1 MRRNKMKNNRL
12 FKISVAEIVIGVII
26 ELLAF
31 SGIVE
36 DGSVLTGIGSGILA
50 VGVVQLLRV
59 FRMESNPEYKKRMET
74 ASKDERYA
82 FISMKAKEAAFGIY
96 LIIAAVL
103 CVAWMLLG
111 YSEQGM
117 LAAMSICILVLLY
130 AVLFRILARKY

>member
-1 MRRNKMKNNRL
+1 MKNNRL
-12 FKISVAEIVIGVII
+12 FKISVAEIVIGLII
-26 ELLAF
+26 ELLAL

-50 VGVVQLLRV
+50 VGVVQFLRV

-103 CVAWMLLG
+103 CMAWMLLG
-111 YSEQGM
+111 YREQGM

>member
-1 MRRNKMKNNRL
+1 MKNNRL
-12 FKISVAEIVIGVII
+12 FKISVAEIVIGLII

-103 CVAWMLLG
+103 CMAWMLLG
-111 YSEQGM
+111 YREQGM

>member
-1 MRRNKMKNNRL
+1 MRRSKMKNNRL
-12 FKISVAEIVIGVII
+12 FKISVAEIVIGLII

-103 CVAWMLLG
+103 CMAWMLLG
-111 YSEQGM
+111 YREQGM

>member
-1 MRRNKMKNNRL
+1 MKNNRL
-12 FKISVAEIVIGVII
+12 FKISVAEIVIGLII

-36 DGSVLTGIGSGILA
+36 DGSVLIGIGSGILA

-103 CVAWMLLG
+103 CMAWMLLG
-111 YSEQGM
+111 YREQGM

>member
-1 MRRNKMKNNRL
+1 MKNNRL
-12 FKISVAEIVIGVII
+12 FKISVAEIVIGLII

-50 VGVVQLLRV
+50 VGVVQFLRV

-103 CVAWMLLG
+103 CMAWMLLG
-111 YSEQGM
+111 YREQGM

>member
-1 MRRNKMKNNRL
+1 MKNNRL
-12 FKISVAEIVIGVII
+12 FKISVAEIVIGLII
-26 ELLAF
+26 ELWAF

-103 CVAWMLLG
+103 CMAWMLLG
-111 YSEQGM
+111 YREQGM